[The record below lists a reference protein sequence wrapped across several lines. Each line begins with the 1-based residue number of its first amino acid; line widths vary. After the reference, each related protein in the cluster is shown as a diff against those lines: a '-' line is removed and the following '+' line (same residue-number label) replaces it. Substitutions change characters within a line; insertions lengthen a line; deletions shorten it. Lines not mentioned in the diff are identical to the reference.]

1 MDPLLI
7 DETLHTIVTLVVY
20 FSGTRFRKS
29 DPVPTTGTRFQS
41 QIRVHSRNR
50 VQQWPPRRLQSL
62 FAPPLDSRLCRHRGS
77 RCRARHHSTSR
88 RRRRIVAFIGLW
100 LILPLQ
106 SAVLPW
112 TPLLSYLPP
121 VDFPPLPFPR
131 QPLPRSPSPSLL
143 LHHCRCR
150 SHRRIHRSVA
160 NTVSAVCCPTVDAAA
175 VLPAVVLT
183 AVSLLPRP
191 TTSGVPHPLSLP
203 QSPQFRELAD
213 VTGKFA

>member
-1 MDPLLI
+1 MASMDPLLI

-88 RRRRIVAFIGLW
+88 RRRRI
-100 LILPLQ
+100 
-106 SAVLPW
+106 
-112 TPLLSYLPP
+112 
-121 VDFPPLPFPR
+121 
-131 QPLPRSPSPSLL
+131 
-143 LHHCRCR
+143 
-150 SHRRIHRSVA
+150 HRSVA
-160 NTVSAVCCPTVDAAA
+160 NTASAVCCPTVDAAA
-175 VLPAVVLT
+175 VLPAIVLT
-183 AVSLLPRP
+183 AVSPPSLPLPRASL
-191 TTSGVPHPLSLP
+191 THCLSLYP
-203 QSPQFRELAD
+203 LNSGNWLTLQESLH
-213 VTGKFA
+213 

>member
-1 MDPLLI
+1 MASMDPLLI

-106 SAVLPW
+106 SAVLSW
-112 TPLLSYLPP
+112 TLLLSYLPP

-131 QPLPRSPSPSLL
+131 QPLLRSQLPSLL

-150 SHRRIHRSVA
+150 SHRR
-160 NTVSAVCCPTVDAAA
+160 
-175 VLPAVVLT
+175 
-183 AVSLLPRP
+183 
-191 TTSGVPHPLSLP
+191 VPHPSSLP
-203 QSPQFRELAD
+203 QSPQFRELSD

>member
-1 MDPLLI
+1 MASMDPLLI

-100 LILPLQ
+100 LILSLQ
-106 SAVLPW
+106 SAVRPW
-112 TPLLSYLPP
+112 TPLLSYLPSSSP
-121 VDFPPLPFPR
+121 PFLSSLAPFSPPLPPPR
-131 QPLPRSPSPSLL
+131 ASLA
-143 LHHCRCR
+143 HC
-150 SHRRIHRSVA
+150 
-160 NTVSAVCCPTVDAAA
+160 
-175 VLPAVVLT
+175 
-183 AVSLLPRP
+183 
-191 TTSGVPHPLSLP
+191 LSL
-203 QSPQFRELAD
+203 SPLNSGNWLTLQESLHRTR
-213 VTGKFA
+213 VKR